1 MESCV
6 CGCKQCVRHVLQ
18 PEGVRRVAEREP
30 SGFPCS
36 ERHNACAGWRII
48 RARVYAGKD
57 GSNCLFGTPTRA
69 PSLPLSSE
77 QALRSQAL
85 PIGLQWPPSPPSSPE
100 FVPDL
105 EVLQPLATC
114 SLSGT
119 AHSWRSAPDR
129 GLSTFPK
136 P

>member
-1 MESCV
+1 
-6 CGCKQCVRHVLQ
+6 
-18 PEGVRRVAEREP
+18 
-30 SGFPCS
+30 
-36 ERHNACAGWRII
+36 
-48 RARVYAGKD
+48 
-57 GSNCLFGTPTRA
+57 
-69 PSLPLSSE
+69 
-77 QALRSQAL
+77 L

-114 SLSGT
+114 SLSGI